1 MATDDDPAKRLKK
14 GFDVMWRVA
23 QSVSGELKE
32 ELARRDFAKDVDDA
46 GRGLLRTASGVV
58 DEVKK
63 NLDRSG
69 LGPKIEGAGR
79 EVFRAT
85 ADVVVRLGAELE
97 KRAAERPAEVPQKD
111 DAGSDPGFR
120 AASPGEDDDHAPR

>member
-23 QSVSGELKE
+23 RSVSGELKE

-85 ADVVVRLGAELE
+85 ADVVVRA
-97 KRAAERPAEVPQKD
+97 
-111 DAGSDPGFR
+111 PGLR
-120 AASPGEDDDHAPR
+120 TPRIDMQRCSHSMTTMAPRG